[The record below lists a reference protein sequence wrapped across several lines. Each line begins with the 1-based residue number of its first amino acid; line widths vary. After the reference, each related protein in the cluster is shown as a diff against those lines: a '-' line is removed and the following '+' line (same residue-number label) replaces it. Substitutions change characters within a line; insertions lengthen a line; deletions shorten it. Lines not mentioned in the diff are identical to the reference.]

1 MPPKKVID
9 YSAASLVDLKAQL
22 AQQTE
27 QFERVRSSAKHG
39 PASDRRSDK
48 KPTVWTRQNK
58 GVNSRAERD
67 QIQHLEEVDSHS
79 LAHSRE
85 ALERKAKIYEKLSTR
100 VRRDDESE
108 DEEVLIDF
116 DRKYW
121 EERELQERK
130 QNDTS
135 DKKRTRKST
144 ESDRDDE
151 DDDDPW
157 VEYEDEFGRSRTVR
171 RSQLPSR
178 SPSPAELSSRSP
190 SPEPMPREPVEL
202 ADRAGIR
209 HYDATRE
216 NRTRG
221 VGFYQFE
228 TDEEKRAEQM
238 ERLNQLREETETA
251 RKNKQTVSERRK
263 AAIQKNAAKV
273 RERREAMMAKR
284 RKVDGTLPPPQS
296 SSPSSS
302 ATKQDGLNVNEDSI
316 LKFIKSIRDT
326 V

>member
-1 MPPKKVID
+1 MPPKRVID
-9 YSAASLVDLKAQL
+9 YSASSLVDLKAQL

-39 PASDRRSDK
+39 PASNRRSDK
-48 KPTVWTRQNK
+48 KPTIWARQNK
-58 GVNSRAERD
+58 GVNSRAQRD
-67 QIQHLEEVDSHS
+67 QVQHLEEVEGHS
-79 LAHSRE
+79 LARSRE
-85 ALERKAKIYEKLSTR
+85 ALERKAKIYEEMRTR
-100 VRRDDESE
+100 VRREDESE
-108 DEEVLIDF
+108 DEDTLIDF

-121 EERELQERK
+121 EEHELQNRK
-130 QNDTS
+130 QENAN
-135 DKKRTRKST
+135 DKKRSQKST
-144 ESDRDDE
+144 DSEDDE
-151 DDDDPW
+151 DDPW

-178 SPSPAELSSRSP
+178 SPSPASSSSSRSP
-190 SPEPMPREPVEL
+190 SPERIPREPVEL

-251 RKNKQTVSERRK
+251 RRNKQTVAERRK
-263 AAIQKNAAKV
+263 AAIQKNADKV
-273 RERREAMMAKR
+273 RERRQAMMAKR
-284 RKVDGTLPPPQS
+284 RKTDS
-296 SSPSSS
+296 SSSRTTTTNDRGEP
-302 ATKQDGLNVNEDSI
+302 LNVNEDSI
-316 LKFIKSIRDT
+316 SKFIKSIRDT
-326 V
+326 L